1 MKENVDLTEDGFF
14 SNNISFTNILTDSF
28 LRLVTNSNFPWSLNV
43 EKVESEYDLEHQRES
58 IIVVGNKSTRE
69 KVEFFRQM
77 DSMDYCDC
85 CGKRMNLKPW
95 DVEIGVCHKCS
106 EHYFKGVDRCKWRN
120 KEIIRNAII

>member
-1 MKENVDLTEDGFF
+1 MKRNVDLTEDRFF
-14 SNNISFTNILTDSF
+14 SNNISSANILTDSF

-58 IIVVGNKSTRE
+58 IIVAGNKSTRE

-106 EHYFKGVDRCKWRN
+106 EHYFKGVDRCKWRVLL
-120 KEIIRNAII
+120 